1 MSSYMQMQPENR
13 SEGSHADMHKKVI
26 RRALI
31 VGVPVPVRGIQQIEV
46 LL

>member
-1 MSSYMQMQPENR
+1 MQVQPENR
-13 SEGSHADMHKKVI
+13 SQGSRADVHKKVI

-31 VGVPVPVRGIQQIEV
+31 VGVPVPVRGIPQIEV